1 MIPEKEMEED
11 DTEERNVVI
20 RGNYCKKCHFITVR
34 LLRFVLCSDV
44 VFVRIHRERG
54 GGEGFFF
61 FPFLFLF
68 WFCFINLIY
77 FY

>member
-1 MIPEKEMEED
+1 MEED

-54 GGEGFFF
+54 RGGGRGFFF
-61 FPFLFLF
+61 LLLF
-68 WFCFINLIY
+68 
-77 FY
+77 